1 MSARG
6 CFVTAIR
13 FEVTPMIDVIFVALG
28 LGFFVAA
35 GLYLFA
41 CNRL

>member
-1 MSARG
+1 
-6 CFVTAIR
+6 
-13 FEVTPMIDVIFVALG
+13 MIDVIFVVAG

>member
-1 MSARG
+1 LAKE
-6 CFVTAIR
+6 CFVTDAR
-13 FEVTPMIDVIFVALG
+13 FEVPPMSDVIFVILG

-41 CNRL
+41 CDRL